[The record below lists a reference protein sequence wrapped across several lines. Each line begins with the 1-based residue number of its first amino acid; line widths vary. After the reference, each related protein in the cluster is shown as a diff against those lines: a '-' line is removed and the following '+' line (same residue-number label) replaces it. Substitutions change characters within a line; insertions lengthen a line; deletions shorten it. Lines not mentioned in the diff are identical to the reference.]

1 MSQPPTPPLQQPSEP
16 QALSVTGPHTHAEPA
31 STGSASTGSASTG
44 PVQRA
49 RPVVPVGTL
58 MVIAFLFLNIV
69 FLWML
74 VLGIQQGR
82 AG

>member
-16 QALSVTGPHTHAEPA
+16 QALSVTGPHTHAEP
-31 STGSASTGSASTG
+31 ASTGSASTG